1 VSAKTG
7 ISWTDRTWNPVVG
20 CTKVSQ
26 GCKHCYA
33 KTLHDMRHKAFT
45 EGKLQN
51 IAQYALPFE
60 TVQALPE
67 RLADP
72 FGWRK
77 PARVFVNSMS
87 DLFHED
93 IPDEFIARVFAVMFL
108 AERHTFQVLT
118 KRPER
123 MQRLLSADSF
133 RDAILDEA
141 EPLWERT
148 AWAEDDSRS
157 YEDWCSWL
165 NGDGLDGEMPG
176 NIWLGVSVENQGAAD
191 ERIPL
196 LLQTSA
202 AVRFL
207 SCEPLLGP
215 VDLQAFLWRE
225 MSLAELPGH
234 ALNDGA
240 TAGIARLRPGLDW
253 VIPGGESGKGARPM
267 HPDWALSLRDQ
278 CVAAGV
284 AFHFKQ
290 WGEFRE
296 YDVGIEPGVELVYTG
311 TVTADAHAACAI
323 NPLWVDPQGNPF
335 IDPDNL
341 PEETPC
347 RLLERVGAK
356 RAGRVLDGRT
366 WDDFPAVRA

>member
-1 VSAKTG
+1 MSANTG

-51 IAQYALPFE
+51 IPQYALPFE
-60 TVQALPE
+60 TVQTLPE

-118 KRPER
+118 KRPAR
-123 MQRLLSADSF
+123 MQWLLADAAF
-133 RDAILDEA
+133 RDTILDAA
-141 EPLWERT
+141 EPLWKLT
-148 AWAEDDSRS
+148 AWANDDSRS
-157 YEDWCSWL
+157 YEDWCSWV
-165 NGDGLDGEMPG
+165 NGDGLDGEMPD
-176 NIWLGVSVENQGAAD
+176 NIWLGVSVENQAAAN

-196 LLQTSA
+196 LLQTPA

-215 VDLQAFLWRE
+215 IDFDEAGSRGGEDGDPFAFSALRGTDGCDP
-225 MSLAELPGH
+225 SIPG
-234 ALNDGA
+234 
-240 TAGIARLRPGLDW
+240 IDW
-253 VIPGGESGKGARPM
+253 VIVGGESGKGARPM
-267 HPDWALSLRDQ
+267 HPDWARSLRDQ

-290 WGEFRE
+290 WGEYRE
-296 YDVGIEPGVELVYTG
+296 YEVGIEPGVELVYTG

-335 IDPDNL
+335 TDPDNL

-347 RLLERVGAK
+347 RLLERVGTT
-356 RAGRVLDGRT
+356 RAGRTLDGRI
-366 WDDFPAVRA
+366 WDEFPAVMS